1 MDRRQFLKYSSFIT
15 VSVAS
20 GAGLSACGGSS
31 SAPADGAAGDL
42 PLASGPWKFPQSVA
56 SGDPKA
62 DSIMLWTRAVP
73 SSADSVAAAPS
84 AADSAIRLV
93 MTSADNSAALGGN
106 TALSGTTVVDVKLP
120 LQSQYDNTVR
130 HKVTGLSAN
139 TVYYYQFVAGDTRSN
154 VGRCKTAPAADADVA
169 QLQFAYMTCQD
180 WSVNHWGAMS
190 SIAGENLDFIVHL
203 GDYIYETVGEDFQ
216 LGAVESRHDALK
228 LPDGAFTSGTSGGK
242 YATTLAD
249 YRYLY
254 KKYRTDTRLQAL
266 HERFAFIAIW
276 DDHEFS
282 DDAWQDAQTYDGS
295 FSTTDGSDLHQT
307 GRRRNAN
314 QAWFEY
320 MPADVSL
327 DTATTSF
334 QNIKIYRDFQFG
346 KLMQLVM
353 TDERLYR
360 SDHVIP
366 ESSINP
372 ATGLPLGRIGA
383 RYLVPQDIF
392 NTVEAQKMA
401 GATAIGLASPLD
413 TVSML
418 GSTQRQWWMDKMK
431 AATSTWKLWG
441 NEVSLLRMGLNGID
455 AIATLLA
462 LNAVP
467 TIAASIGSAAVAT
480 GGNFQFAAAI
490 VAGVTAGA
498 SASVARQGGGAIMI
512 AYGASGS
519 TPEKRIAAGVDAG
532 LTTAQA
538 TIAVA
543 AYTAVY
549 IAFSGI
555 APVTPA
561 VLAGVGAQ
569 TIAFGYI
576 KPDIQAKKAESPFV
590 AASGKKAALAP
601 FFARF
606 LFNCDQWDGYNSERK
621 ALMAHLKTNSVSN
634 VVAITGDIHAF
645 FAGTVSDDYD
655 AANGGTPVMVDLVS
669 AGISS
674 DSFFTYLRDAAAAL
688 GDISTLVSYPLAIP
702 VPGVGTLS
710 LSFNLLDYTMGK
722 AAPTVASLLEQMRV
736 QLRGALGAKGLPEAQ
751 LDATASAVL
760 AGLQASSDFS
770 VSLLALAQQ
779 LASLGNNQ
787 WIKHLNNDAQGYTLV
802 TLTPGKL
809 VAQFKQV
816 NKLVGGN
823 APATVVARI
832 ATATVAAGSPSVTI
846 S

>member
-1 MDRRQFLKYSSFIT
+1 MDRRQFLKFGSFIT

-20 GAGLSACGGSS
+20 GAGLSACGGSD
-31 SAPADGAAGDL
+31 SAPAGAADL
-42 PLASGPWKFPQSVA
+42 PLASGAWKFPQSVA
-56 SGDPKA
+56 SGDPRA
-62 DSIMLWTRAVP
+62 DSILLWTRAVP
-73 SSADSVAAAPS
+73 ASANDVAAAP
-84 AADSAIRLV
+84 AASDSALRLV
-93 MTSADNSAALGGN
+93 VTAADNSKALGGN
-106 TALSGTTVVDVKLP
+106 TALGGATVVDVKLP
-120 LQSQYDNTVR
+120 LQAQFDNTVR
-130 HKVTGLSAN
+130 HKVTGLAAG

-154 VGRCKTAPAADADVA
+154 VGRFKTAPAADADVP
-169 QLQFAYMTCQD
+169 QLRFVYMTCQD

-190 SIAGENLDFIVHL
+190 SIAGESLDFIVHL

-216 LGAVESRHDALK
+216 LGAVESRHDALA
-228 LPDGAFTSGTSGGK
+228 LPDGAFKSGTAGAR

-254 KKYRTDTRLQAL
+254 KKYRTDARLQAL

-295 FSTTDGSDLHQT
+295 FNADGSDLHQT

-327 DTATTSF
+327 DGANTTF

-360 SDHVIP
+360 ADHVIP
-366 ESSINP
+366 ESSVNP
-372 ATGLPLGRIGA
+372 ATGKPLGRIGS
-383 RYLVPQDIF
+383 RYLVPQDLF
-392 NTVEAQKMA
+392 NSVEAQKMA
-401 GATAIGLASPLD
+401 GATAIALPALT
-413 TVSML
+413 TVTML
-418 GSTQRQWWMDKMK
+418 GNEQRQWWMDKMK

-441 NEVSLLRMGLNGID
+441 NEVSLLRMGLNGSD
-455 AIATLLA
+455 AIAALIA
-462 LNAVP
+462 LNAIP
-467 TIAASIGSAAVAT
+467 SLAASVSTTASAV
-480 GGNFQFAAAI
+480 GNNFQLAGAI
-490 VAGVTAGA
+490 VAAVTAGA
-498 SASVARQGGGAIMI
+498 SATAAQQGGVAIQQ
-512 AYGASGS
+512 AYSSSQGS
-519 TPEKRIAAGVDAG
+519 LAAMTTAGVAAG

-538 TIAVA
+538 GLAANVFGAVYVA
-543 AYTAVY
+543 A
-549 IAFSGI
+549 SGVV
-555 APVTPA
+555 AATPA
-561 VLAGVGAQ
+561 TLAGVAAQ

-576 KPDIQAKKAESPFV
+576 KPEVQANKADSVFV

-606 LFNCDQWDGYNSERK
+606 LLNCDQWDGYNAERK
-621 ALMAHLKTNSVSN
+621 ALMAHLKANNVGN

-645 FAGTVSDDYD
+645 FAGTVSDDFD
-655 AANGGTPVMVDLVS
+655 AAGGGTPVMVDLVS

-674 DSFFTYLRDAAAAL
+674 DSFFSYLRDAAAAL

-702 VPGVGTLS
+702 VTGLGTVN

-722 AAPTVASLLEQMRV
+722 AAPTVASLLEQTRV
-736 QLRGALGAKGLPEAQ
+736 QLRGALAAKGVPEAQ
-751 LDATASAVL
+751 LEATTGAVL

-770 VSLLALAQQ
+770 ASLLGLAQQ
-779 LASLGNNQ
+779 LSALGNNP
-787 WIKHLNNDAQGYTLV
+787 WIKHLNTDAQGYTLV

-816 NKLVGGN
+816 HKLAGTS
-823 APATVVARI
+823 APASVVARV
-832 ATATVAAGSPSVTI
+832 ATATVTAGAPAVTI

>member
-1 MDRRQFLKYSSFIT
+1 MDRRQFLKYGSFIT

-20 GAGLSACGGSS
+20 GAGLVACGGSS
-31 SAPADGAAGDL
+31 SAAADGATDL
-42 PLASGPWKFPQSVA
+42 PLASGAWKFPQSVA
-56 SGDPKA
+56 SGDPRS
-62 DSIMLWTRAVP
+62 DSIMLWTRSVP
-73 SSADSVAAAPS
+73 ASADGVAPAPS
-84 AADSAIRLV
+84 ASDSAIRLV
-93 MTSADNSAALGGN
+93 MTAADNNAALGSS
-106 TALSGTTVVDVKLP
+106 TALSGATVVDIKLP

-130 HKVTGLSAN
+130 HKVTGLNPN

-154 VGRCKTAPAADADVA
+154 VGRCKTAPAADADVS

-190 SIAGENLDFIVHL
+190 SIVGENLDFIVHL

-228 LPDGAFTSGTSGGK
+228 LPDGAFKSGTSGAK

-254 KKYRTDTRLQAL
+254 KKYRTDARLQAL

-282 DDAWQDAQTYDGS
+282 DDAWQDAQTYDGT

-320 MPADVSL
+320 MPADVNL

-360 SDHVIP
+360 NDHVIP
-366 ESSINP
+366 ESAVNP
-372 ATGLPLGRIGA
+372 ATGLPLGRIGS
-383 RYLVPQDIF
+383 RYLAPQDVY

-401 GATAIGLASPLD
+401 GATSIGLASPLD
-413 TVSML
+413 TVSIL

-441 NEVSLLRMGLNGID
+441 NEVSLLRMGLNGVD

-467 TIAASIGSAAVAT
+467 TIAASIGSTAAVPAV
-480 GGNFQFAAAI
+480 GGKIPLAAAI
-490 VAGVTAGA
+490 VAAATAGA
-498 SASVARQGGGAIMI
+498 SPALAQAGGTAAFVSFATGGTTAAQGA
-512 AYGASGS
+512 AAA
-519 TPEKRIAAGVDAG
+519 AAGLSA
-532 LTTAQA
+532 AQVAITVA
-538 TIAVA
+538 TMNAVIDSNRGVLPA
-543 AYTAVY
+543 
-549 IAFSGI
+549 
-555 APVTPA
+555 TPA
-561 VLAGVGAQ
+561 QQIAVGAQ

-576 KPDIQAKKAESPFV
+576 KPDIQAKKIDSPFV

-606 LFNCDQWDGYNSERK
+606 LLNCDQWDGYNSERK
-621 ALMAHLKTNSVSN
+621 ALMAHLKTNSISN

-645 FAGTVSDDYD
+645 FAGTVNDDFD
-655 AANGGTPVMVDLVS
+655 ATGGGTPVMVDLVS

-674 DSFFTYLRDAAAAL
+674 DSFFSYLRDAATAL
-688 GDISTLVSYPLAIP
+688 GDIAALVSYPLAIP
-702 VPGVGTLS
+702 VTGLGTLS
-710 LSFNLLDYTMGK
+710 IAINMLDYTMGK
-722 AAPTVASLLEQMRV
+722 ATPTVASLLEQIRV
-736 QLRGALGAKGLPEAQ
+736 QVRGALGAKGLPEAQ
-751 LDATASAVL
+751 LDPTTSAVL

-779 LASLGNNQ
+779 LSGLGNNP
-787 WIKHLNNDAQGYTLV
+787 WIKHLNTDAQGYTLV

-823 APATVVARI
+823 APTSVVARTT
-832 ATATVAAGSPSVTI
+832 TATVAAGSAAVAI